1 MSASIRIAFL
11 FFLFASCTQTDNRAE
26 KERQNLKTA
35 IAYVD
40 SVWNNKDL
48 KNIDQYFSIEFTRDV
63 NNIEEAS
70 NLIELTA
77 IFNIYYTAFPDLHF
91 IIEQITQIDDQ
102 LFMTWNMTGTNT
114 GIFGDFP
121 PTGKKVEIN
130 GISRL
135 DFDEEGKIV
144 HQSIFYTE
152 LALLQ
157 QLGYVLDK
165 PKIE

>member
-11 FFLFASCTQTDNRAE
+11 LFLLASCTQTDNRAE

-35 IAYVD
+35 ITFVD
-40 SVWNNKDL
+40 TVWNNKDL

-70 NLIELTA
+70 NLVELTA
-77 IFNIYYTAFPDLHF
+77 IFNIYYTAFPDLRF
-91 IIEQITQIDDQ
+91 TIEQITQIDNQ
-102 LFMTWNMTGTNT
+102 LFMTWNMIGTNT

-121 PTGKKVEIN
+121 ATGKKVEIN

-157 QLGYVLDK
+157 QLGFVLDK